1 MHRTRCTQ
9 GRKEP
14 VCPRMVCEIRMG
26 AGADVSVGGVVSEG
40 GEPLLPTL
48 VCFFL
53 WSGRKARENGAHTG
67 VKELLEEPLA

>member
-14 VCPRMVCEIRMG
+14 VCLRMVCEIRMG

-40 GEPLLPTL
+40 SEPSLPTL
-48 VCFFL
+48 VCFFCGVE
-53 WSGRKARENGAHTG
+53 GRLVRMEHTHG
-67 VKELLEEPLA
+67 